1 MISPP
6 RPDPQ
11 MISNLPPSVV
21 AFLRAHVDHVVKLR
35 LLVTLHNA
43 PRATSSISFVA
54 RALHVTRSQVR
65 DMANELAD
73 DGLVRISMDD
83 VELAPTSSDDRL
95 AIADLTTWYERD
107 RAQVLDVLRV
117 LGRLAS

>member
-1 MISPP
+1 
-6 RPDPQ
+6 
-11 MISNLPPSVV
+11 MISNLPHSVV

-35 LLVTLHNA
+35 LLVTLHHA
-43 PRATSSISFVA
+43 SRSTSSISFVA
-54 RALHVTRSQVR
+54 RAFHVTRSQVR

-73 DGLVRISMDD
+73 DGLVRVSMDD
-83 VELAPTSSDDRL
+83 VELAPTSIDDRL
-95 AIADLTTWYERD
+95 AIADVATWYERD